1 MIHNKY
7 FEIMKLFLRGYSKEI
22 YGRELIKKVSISQK
36 NIALTLDKLEKES
49 ILFSKMKGTSKYF
62 FLNRENSLIQY
73 YLVLAEVEQT
83 IEFLKKYQKINQII
97 KKLNCENKIVCIFG
111 SYARNLAKKDS
122 DLDLFIVG
130 NFDEREIKKI
140 GENFGVKVSIK
151 GGSKKDFVDSL
162 KNKNSLMNEILEDH
176 VIISGYEEF
185 VKEVIKQKW

>member
-1 MIHNKY
+1 
-7 FEIMKLFLRGYSKEI
+7 MKLFLRGYSKEI